1 MLRCRG
7 PAPERREVR
16 PSRVGATPVF
26 ADIEPNH
33 FCLDPADVASRITE
47 RTVGIMPVHLYGHP
61 ANMTAFE
68 ELAAEHGLALFE
80 DAAQAHGASLD
91 GRKVGVL
98 TNPTGV
104 LKDQTHV
111 VDSMVAH
118 GVKPHAVFGPE
129 HGFRGTAQA
138 GGSEGDYLDPRT
150 GVPVYDAYGA
160 NATKL
165 QAMFTK
171 AGIDTVVFDIAD
183 VGARF
188 YTYIWSMYT
197 AMQAAPDLD
206 FIVLDRPN
214 PIGGNANGPQLD
226 PAYATGVG
234 LKPIVQ
240 QHGMTVGELARFF
253 KGEFDLTTKLE
264 VVNVRG
270 WRRNQLDTGLPWV
283 PPSPNMPT
291 QDTALVYPG
300 TCLFEGTVL
309 SEGRGTT
316 RPFETVGAPGID
328 WRWAE
333 SLNALNLKGVRFRET
348 YFAPTFNKFQGKT
361 CGGVTLHVTNA
372 TELDAIKTATAMLIT
387 AKSLYSSVF
396 AWRPDNWIDKLS
408 GSDRLRKMIDA
419 QAPLDEIVGAWQG
432 ELQQFRRTR
441 LPYLRYR

>member
-1 MLRCRG
+1 MRRRQFLTASALSVPLVTTTG
-7 PAPERREVR
+7 TATAAPKLTT
-16 PSRVGATPVF
+16 GA
-26 ADIEPNH
+26 EQ
-33 FCLDPADVASRITE
+33 
-47 RTVGIMPVHLYGHP
+47 
-61 ANMTAFE
+61 
-68 ELAAEHGLALFE
+68 LAQDGWRKLK
-80 DAAQAHGASLD
+80 

-118 GVKPHAVFGPE
+118 NAKPTAVFGPE

-138 GGSEGDYLDPRT
+138 GGSEGDYADPRT
-150 GVPVYDAYGA
+150 GIPVYDAYGA

-197 AMQAAPDLD
+197 AMQAAPNLD

-214 PIGGNANGPQLD
+214 PIGGTPNGPQLD

-333 SLNALNLKGVRFRET
+333 SLNALSLEGVRFRET

-361 CGGVTLHVTNA
+361 CGGVTLHVTDPHSF
-372 TELDAIKTATAMLIT
+372 DAIKAAVAMITT
-387 AKSLYSSVF
+387 AKSLYPGVF

-419 QAPLDEIVGAWQG
+419 QAPLNEIVGAWHQ

>member
-1 MLRCRG
+1 M
-7 PAPERREVR
+7 RRR
-16 PSRVGATPVF
+16 QF
-26 ADIEPNH
+26 
-33 FCLDPADVASRITE
+33 
-47 RTVGIMPVHLYGHP
+47 
-61 ANMTAFE
+61 
-68 ELAAEHGLALFE
+68 LAAGALSVPLA
-80 DAAQAHGASLD
+80 AAGTATAAPKLTTAAEQLANDGWRKLK

-98 TNPTGV
+98 TNPTGI
-104 LKDQTHV
+104 LKDQTHI

-118 GVKPHAVFGPE
+118 GAKPTAVFGPE

-138 GGSEGDYLDPRT
+138 GGSEGDYADPRT
-150 GVPVYDAYGA
+150 GIPVYDAYGA

-197 AMQAAPDLD
+197 AMQAAPDLG

-214 PIGGNANGPQLD
+214 PIGGKANGPQLD

-240 QHGMTVGELARFF
+240 QHGMTVGELARLF
-253 KGEFDLTTKLE
+253 KGEFGLTTKLD

-270 WRRNQLDTGLPWV
+270 WRRDQLDTGLPWV

-333 SLNALNLKGVRFRET
+333 ALNALDLRGVRFRET

-361 CGGVTLHVTNA
+361 CGGVTLHVTDPHSF
-372 TELDAIKTATAMLIT
+372 DAIKAAVAMLIT
-387 AKSLYSSVF
+387 AKSLYPGVF
-396 AWRPDNWIDKLS
+396 AWRQDNWIDKLS
-408 GSDRLRKMIDA
+408 GSDRLRRMIDA
-419 QAPLDEIVGAWQG
+419 QAPLDEIVGAWQQ